1 MYIWFCHITVVSEIL
16 LPIICNHLKNIILHL
31 HSFVRLM
38 THFHADVY
46 SEFCHT
52 LCSCLIFTYFTDKK
66 KGSCKSLEASS
77 IIPPS
82 LKILWNFIQIYSFL
96 LLPCYFKWGHL
107 GIPSVEVIVGQ
118 TPKWNE
124 TTSHPIVWAKS
135 TPGWKNSKWKGPK
148 SGKNCLQEIP
158 ISLVLLQSNEWKRKS
173 RKRESQR
180 YGQLSIYEVPQTI
193 VIAWIT
199 F

>member
-1 MYIWFCHITVVSEIL
+1 MVLPYYCCQWNIASNYLQSLKKYNPTSSQFCEINDPFSCRCIL
-16 LPIICNHLKNIILHL
+16 RILPY
-31 HSFVRLM
+31 FM
-38 THFHADVY
+38 
-46 SEFCHT
+46 
-52 LCSCLIFTYFTDKK
+52 SCLIFTYFTDKK

-158 ISLVLLQSNEWKRKS
+158 ISLVPLQSNEWKRKS

-199 F
+199 S

>member
-1 MYIWFCHITVVSEIL
+1 MQMYTQNFAILYVHALFLPIL
-16 LPIICNHLKNIILHL
+16 LI
-31 HSFVRLM
+31 
-38 THFHADVY
+38 
-46 SEFCHT
+46 
-52 LCSCLIFTYFTDKK
+52 KK

-118 TPKWNE
+118 TPKWNK

-158 ISLVLLQSNEWKRKS
+158 ISLVPLQSNEWKRKS
-173 RKRESQR
+173 RKRERCPCYAVNVIFIIKLKIMQKNYR
-180 YGQLSIYEVPQTI
+180 PIQL
-193 VIAWIT
+193 
-199 F
+199 